1 MANVWPMDRVKN
13 SDAESINSVLNGD
26 IDCFGDLYARYYSSM
41 VAIAY
46 SVLRDHHRA
55 EDAAQEAFIK
65 ALRNLQDLKQRDRF
79 GPWLARLCRNVARDV
94 AKSSS
99 KSGAID
105 SMDISE
111 RAVIDARKKDDVAQA
126 VREALRTISASAREL
141 IILRYYDNSSYEHI
155 SSVLGIST
163 AAINSRL
170 KRAKL
175 KIAQCLKRT
184 GFLEK

>member
-1 MANVWPMDRVKN
+1 MRENDSELINRAKSGDSKAYDGLLKKYKN
-13 SDAESINSVLNGD
+13 SVYNLV
-26 IDCFGDLYARYYSSM
+26 YRM
-41 VAIAY
+41 V
-46 SVLRDHHRA
+46 RDVQEA
-55 EDAAQEAFIK
+55 EDLTQEAFIK
-65 ALRNLQDLKQRDRF
+65 ALRNIQDLKQRDRF

-105 SMDISE
+105 SMDISQ
-111 RAVIDARKKDDVAQA
+111 RALIEARKKDDVARA

-170 KRAKL
+170 ARAKL